1 MCAYGMP
8 GLLTA
13 AEMQRVRTDRA
24 AVNHATYKGILE
36 KVYDR
41 VRHHAAMNR
50 SDAVYAVP
58 GFVPG
63 RPMYDVTHATRYVAE
78 KLRLGGFKVEVRD
91 DGTLA
96 IDWAKPPPAPRTLP
110 KKKKATRRGDAAEES
125 GDCSRREP
133 AASHAAT
140 SHAAAGL
147 SRRLQMLK
155 HKLDFA

>member
-1 MCAYGMP
+1 MP

-78 KLRLGGFKVEVRD
+78 KLRLGGFKVEARD
-91 DGTLA
+91 DGSLA
-96 IDWAKPPPAPRTLP
+96 IDWAKPPAA
-110 KKKKATRRGDAAEES
+110 KKKTAGGARRPSTKRPHA
-125 GDCSRREP
+125 P
-133 AASHAAT
+133 AAASST
-140 SHAAAGL
+140 SADAAGL